1 MPMVMTING
10 QSQLQFVPAS
20 RIKEFMDHGAQPI
33 HLGDVLSA
41 LGEATE
47 TINRLTAENE
57 RLWKVAMKDAPPQQ
71 PTTVVVQQPAPQR
84 PSALE
89 KYLLLRSLLPA
100 QPQPYRPVQI
110 QPYPVINPNANR
122 LQTDC
127 TSQNLA
133 GTTYTNCHWESPF
146 TMTKLHRTGL
156 LATQTFLWVVVTWLA
171 YATWDGLVHLHR
183 DSTPFL
189 VRFDLIVTAIFV
201 GFATFLLL
209 LIGTVR
215 GRLAR
220 QKR

>member
-1 MPMVMTING
+1 VRSIGTFALIFLLCPIGFCQAPSANSPKGDQEVPTLQRESPALIPAPPTEAQPSQSPANPSLQYAPRAILLLSGEKDVEGVMPMVMTING

-133 GTTYTNCHWESPF
+133 GTTYTNCH
-146 TMTKLHRTGL
+146 
-156 LATQTFLWVVVTWLA
+156 
-171 YATWDGLVHLHR
+171 
-183 DSTPFL
+183 
-189 VRFDLIVTAIFV
+189 
-201 GFATFLLL
+201 
-209 LIGTVR
+209 
-215 GRLAR
+215 
-220 QKR
+220 